1 MTRRRP
7 TIALLFDSLISEY
20 AVHLRRAV
28 QRAASLRDVSV
39 LVVMGQSLGDPDAA
53 AVAQNQIYELIGKDC
68 VDGVIVVA
76 STMGHY
82 CGMEGL
88 IGLCRGYAPLPVCS
102 LGVELPGVPSL
113 VIDNEAGMRFGVEH
127 LIEAHKCKRIAFIA
141 GPEHSIESNL
151 RLSGYRKALEQ
162 RGIALEPQLV
172 LHGAFTVPTG
182 AAKMRELLA
191 SGSAFDA
198 VVCAN
203 DNMALGALDVLA
215 EAGLQVPR
223 DLLVCG
229 FDDIKSAHFARPSL
243 STLRQPL
250 WWMGQRAVDTILE
263 QLAGERV
270 PLLSAGPVE
279 FVRRESCGCGYQ
291 VAATVNPTGDRR
303 ASLRDVI
310 RERSEVL
317 TKAMRDAVAVP
328 NDALGNWPAQ
338 LLSAL
343 DRELAG
349 EEGRF
354 SAAFEALL
362 ERAQQ
367 EGASLDEFQR
377 VVSVLRAEFRAV
389 EVADRH
395 ETRLVE
401 RLWHSARVL
410 VGAASIRLLGRQ
422 QIEQQQAASWLGWV
436 GERLATTLSLPLLK
450 DELVKGLPHLE
461 IQRGAVALY
470 TGRRSGEL
478 KLLAARTES
487 GELALDSEPYRETL
501 LAPAAIF
508 DSERCEHFVVLP
520 ITFEAEMLGVAVLT
534 EGAQPGVYESLRQQ
548 IGSAVKGAMLHREI
562 VAQVTLRER
571 LEAERVAEEARL
583 AAQLQTSMTPAVMDV
598 PDLELSALMEPAA
611 EAGGDYYDVI
621 PTPQGAWIGIGD
633 VSGHGLG
640 SGLIMVMIQS
650 MVAGLC
656 RLTPPPAPSQVVSAL
671 GEAVWDNVRQRLK
684 RDDHATLTVFHYQR
698 GGRFTFAGA
707 HEDLV
712 VWRAATG
719 RCETIPTPG
728 FWVGATP
735 SVRRLTQDSELSL
748 APGDVLVLYTDG
760 VTEARNVHH
769 EQFSLERL
777 VKCVEGCATKS
788 PAAIRDAINEA
799 VSAWRASVDD
809 DVTLLVIKYTGT
821 PARA

>member
-1 MTRRRP
+1 
-7 TIALLFDSLISEY
+7 
-20 AVHLRRAV
+20 
-28 QRAASLRDVSV
+28 
-39 LVVMGQSLGDPDAA
+39 
-53 AVAQNQIYELIGKDC
+53 
-68 VDGVIVVA
+68 
-76 STMGHY
+76 
-82 CGMEGL
+82 
-88 IGLCRGYAPLPVCS
+88 
-102 LGVELPGVPSL
+102 
-113 VIDNEAGMRFGVEH
+113 
-127 LIEAHKCKRIAFIA
+127 
-141 GPEHSIESNL
+141 
-151 RLSGYRKALEQ
+151 
-162 RGIALEPQLV
+162 
-172 LHGAFTVPTG
+172 
-182 AAKMRELLA
+182 
-191 SGSAFDA
+191 
-198 VVCAN
+198 
-203 DNMALGALDVLA
+203 
-215 EAGLQVPR
+215 
-223 DLLVCG
+223 
-229 FDDIKSAHFARPSL
+229 
-243 STLRQPL
+243 
-250 WWMGQRAVDTILE
+250 
-263 QLAGERV
+263 
-270 PLLSAGPVE
+270 
-279 FVRRESCGCGYQ
+279 
-291 VAATVNPTGDRR
+291 
-303 ASLRDVI
+303 
-310 RERSEVL
+310 
-317 TKAMRDAVAVP
+317 
-328 NDALGNWPAQ
+328 
-338 LLSAL
+338 
-343 DRELAG
+343 
-349 EEGRF
+349 
-354 SAAFEALL
+354 
-362 ERAQQ
+362 
-367 EGASLDEFQR
+367 
-377 VVSVLRAEFRAV
+377 
-389 EVADRH
+389 
-395 ETRLVE
+395 
-401 RLWHSARVL
+401 
-410 VGAASIRLLGRQ
+410 
-422 QIEQQQAASWLGWV
+422 
-436 GERLATTLSLPLLK
+436 
-450 DELVKGLPHLE
+450 
-461 IQRGAVALY
+461 
-470 TGRRSGEL
+470 
-478 KLLAARTES
+478 
-487 GELALDSEPYRETL
+487 
-501 LAPAAIF
+501 
-508 DSERCEHFVVLP
+508 
-520 ITFEAEMLGVAVLT
+520 MLGVAVLT